1 MIPSTEPFV
10 IGALHCQAAIFCY
23 KTDRTVDALKADLNT
38 MAGNLDQVRGEIH
51 REKIRFL
58 AAVKAWNK
66 QSDHN
71 GALLCIYG
79 HAGET
84 GIAPIGGEAF
94 ASNPNR
100 DSLLVTWDELAQAIP
115 YGVAYLWLLGCRTEE
130 ALKKWQALRSPVL
143 RRLLATNA
151 SFPWQPFVK
160 LFAAEIGLD
169 PIIYNDE
176 MVSLLLQKA
185 PELAAHTQYF
195 GADLKPV
202 APSSI

>member
-58 AAVKAWNK
+58 EAVKAWNK
-66 QSDHN
+66 QSDPN

-79 HAGET
+79 H
-84 GIAPIGGEAF
+84 
-94 ASNPNR
+94 R